1 MTPPKNQTLPAIFF
15 MLLTGLMFVAV
26 TAIVK
31 IVGSDVPPAQAAFL
45 RYLLGLVF
53 LLPMLPSMKKAWN
66 DGAFDRAALTLFS
79 LRGIVHSLGVIAWFY
94 SMTQI
99 PIVEVTAMNYMVP
112 IYVTLGAALFLGE
125 KLAFRRIAAIIVALI
140 GGLIILRPGF
150 REVST
155 GHIAMIGTALSFAGS
170 YLIAGRL
177 AGKVS
182 PTVIVA
188 MLSVTVTIGLFPFAI
203 ADWVTPTLTQLLWLF
218 LVAAFA
224 TAGHFFMTTAFR
236 MAPMAVTQPVTFLQ
250 LIWSS
255 LLGLLMF
262 SEPVDIWVVVG
273 GVLIMASVSF
283 IAWREMV
290 LKRKI
295 TSPPTLS

>member
-1 MTPPKNQTLPAIFF
+1 MTSDVNQTLPAIFF

-31 IVGSDVPPAQAAFL
+31 VVGSDVPAAEAAFL

-53 LLPMLPSMKKAWN
+53 LLPMLPAIRKSWVT
-66 DGAFDRAALTLFS
+66 GALDKSAMMLFS
-79 LRGIVHSLGVIAWFY
+79 LRGVVHSLGVIAWFFA
-94 SMTQI
+94 MTQI
-99 PIVEVTAMNYMVP
+99 PIVEVTAMNYMSP

-150 REVST
+150 REVSL

-170 YLIAGRL
+170 YLIAGRM

-182 PTVIVA
+182 PTVIVG
-188 MLSVTVTIGLFPFAI
+188 MLSITVTIGLFPFAV
-203 ADWVTPTLTQLLWLF
+203 AVWVTPTLEQLFWLF

-224 TAGHFFMTTAFR
+224 TAGHFFMTVAFR

-250 LIWSS
+250 LIWSAI
-255 LLGLLMF
+255 LGLIMF
-262 SEPVDIWVVVG
+262 AEPVDFWVVVG

-290 LKRKI
+290 LKRKGAD
-295 TSPPTLS
+295 